1 MWLRGIFSI
10 GLIFAYVII
19 AWSKKDLTAEDHE
32 HVRGEKDMIFIW
44 TTPLNEYF
52 REDLIRRDILEIL
65 CSELMDILM
74 VFSFYRFARYS
85 STWRLPLAMFAFYG
99 IRAFLQTGWYV
110 EKPDGYNWA
119 YPGFLSIFV
128 PYGETSDF
136 FYSGHVGVCVIM
148 FLEFFSVGWYIL
160 SVYSLFVAFA

>member
-1 MWLRGIFSI
+1 M
-10 GLIFAYVII
+10 
-19 AWSKKDLTAEDHE
+19 EDFE
-32 HVRGEKDMIFIW
+32 HIRGEKDYVFIW
-44 TTPLNEYF
+44 TTPLNEWF
-52 REDLIRRDILEIL
+52 REDTKRRDYLEIF

-85 STWRLPLAMFAFYG
+85 STWRLPLAMCGFYG
-99 IRAFLQTGWYV
+99 IRAILQSIWYV

-148 FLEFFSVGWYIL
+148 FLEFFSVGWYTL